1 MKKMVHLGLL
11 FLVLVIFAP
20 VCITVIHSF
29 MGTGELELNIG
40 GILTGSA
47 KPVAISFLPSYPT
60 LKNYKDLLLYSEA
73 FYRMFWNCLIQSVP
87 TVIGQIIVAAPAA
100 FVMAKYEFHGK
111 RVLFWIY
118 LVAMLMPFQVLMV
131 SEYLVLMK
139 LSIINTHLAIIL
151 PGIFGTYPVFILT
164 KVFMNIP
171 DEVIEAA
178 RIDGAGSFT
187 LLSKIVVPIGKGG
200 IVAVAVLD
208 FLECINSIEAPLVFL
223 KDKVLHPLSLFFP
236 EVSLYNAGAV
246 FAASVVIMIPAVLIF
261 LLGDEYLETGFQAFQ
276 VKA

>member
-1 MKKMVHLGLL
+1 
-11 FLVLVIFAP
+11 
-20 VCITVIHSF
+20 
-29 MGTGELELNIG
+29 
-40 GILTGSA
+40 
-47 KPVAISFLPSYPT
+47 
-60 LKNYKDLLLYSEA
+60 
-73 FYRMFWNCLIQSVP
+73 
-87 TVIGQIIVAAPAA
+87 
-100 FVMAKYEFHGK
+100 
-111 RVLFWIY
+111 
-118 LVAMLMPFQVLMV
+118 MV